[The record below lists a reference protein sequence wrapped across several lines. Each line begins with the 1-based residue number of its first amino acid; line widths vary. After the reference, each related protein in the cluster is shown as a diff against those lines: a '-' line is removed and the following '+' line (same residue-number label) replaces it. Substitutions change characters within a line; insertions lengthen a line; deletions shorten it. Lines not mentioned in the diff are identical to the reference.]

1 MTAPD
6 GGPTSLLLP
15 PGSTLDPFFGTS
27 AAAPAAAAIAALMMQ
42 ANPQLKN
49 NPRRLA
55 NFMEFTAISDGKSAS
70 KQGFQFLN
78 GPGAVSDAASSR
90 VNFFDPATSAGPTLL
105 AAAISQPFGSV
116 STGALI
122 QFQLTFNEALKVTSA
137 PTFTL
142 NDGGKATYDAAASQ
156 PANATLVFDY
166 TVTSAQHTSDLE
178 VTGFVAASGK
188 ITESAGHVP
197 VLSAMFNLPTGL
209 SVNSPVTV
217 TSVTSDKAGQE
228 ISAGSTAHISMTLND
243 PVSVTN
249 GASGGLTL
257 ALDNGG
263 TAFYDFA
270 SSTATRLVF
279 DYVVSG
285 GQQTPDLTVF
295 AVDLGSATTI
305 ASGGFN
311 ANLSAAIGAAT
322 GVQVGAAFVTNV
334 VPSRFGDAQP
344 GATVKLEIDFSQPI
358 SVNTS
363 GGSPALTLNNGAT
376 AFYDAGATA
385 SAGSAALVFDYTVS
399 SGQHTPNLEIT
410 VVSSGGAVITDSLGV
425 AVDFP
430 SAERAVR
437 DREQFAAEGRRGHHL
452 AGGVRRYRADRAACG
467 KHERSGFAQRHRC
480 PSGRRRCAQ
489 RRRDC
494 LLRR

>member
-55 NFMEFTAISDGKSAS
+55 NFMEFTAISDGESAS
-70 KQGFQFLN
+70 KKGFRFLN

-90 VNFFDPATSAGPTLL
+90 VNFFDPPTSAGPTLL

-122 QFQLTFNEALKVTSA
+122 QFQLTFNEALKVTGT

-142 NDGGKATYDAAASQ
+142 NDGGKASYDAAASQ

-166 TVTSAQHTSDLE
+166 TVTSAQHTGDLE

-188 ITESAGHVP
+188 IADSAGHVP

-209 SVNSPVTV
+209 SVNSPVAV
-217 TSVTSDKAGQE
+217 TSVTSDKAAQE
-228 ISAGSTAHISMTLND
+228 PSGTTVHISMTLND

-270 SSTATRLVF
+270 SSTATRLVSTTSSPGRA
-279 DYVVSG
+279 DARPHGICGRPRKRHHHRVGRLQRQPLCRDRRCHRRAG
-285 GQQTPDLTVF
+285 G
-295 AVDLGSATTI
+295 
-305 ASGGFN
+305 GGFRDQR
-311 ANLSAAIGAAT
+311 GAVA
-322 GVQVGAAFVTNV
+322 V
-334 VPSRFGDAQP
+334 GDAQP

-363 GGSPALTLNNGAT
+363 GGSPTLTLNNGAT

-385 SAGSAALVFDYTVS
+385 SADVRRWSSTTPSPPASTPPIWKSPSSAPAAL
-399 SGQHTPNLEIT
+399 
-410 VVSSGGAVITDSLGV
+410 
-425 AVDFP
+425 
-430 SAERAVR
+430 
-437 DREQFAAEGRRGHHL
+437 
-452 AGGVRRYRADRAACG
+452 
-467 KHERSGFAQRHRC
+467 
-480 PSGRRRCAQ
+480 
-489 RRRDC
+489 
-494 LLRR
+494 